1 MVGERPVQ
9 LDDSWLS
16 ELQGEFEQPYMQQLR
31 AFLQQEKAA
40 GKTVFPPGPLVFNA
54 LNSTPLD
61 QVRVVIIGQDP
72 YHGPG
77 QAHGLSFSVPPGV
90 RTPPSLQN
98 IFKEI
103 HRDLGLPIPPHGCLQ
118 SWAEQ
123 GVLLLNAVLTVEQ
136 AQAGSHAKRGWERFT
151 SRVIEIINARR
162 EHCVFLLWGSYAQ
175 RKGEQIDRQRHC
187 VLTSVHPSPLSA
199 HRGFIGNGHF
209 SAANR
214 YLVEHGLTPIDWSLP
229 ALPA

>member
-40 GKTVFPPGPLVFNA
+40 GKTVFPPGALVFNA

-90 RTPPSLQN
+90 RTPPSSTPN
-98 IFKEI
+98 N
-103 HRDLGLPIPPHGCLQ
+103 G
-118 SWAEQ
+118 
-123 GVLLLNAVLTVEQ
+123 
-136 AQAGSHAKRGWERFT
+136 
-151 SRVIEIINARR
+151 
-162 EHCVFLLWGSYAQ
+162 Y
-175 RKGEQIDRQRHC
+175 
-187 VLTSVHPSPLSA
+187 PS
-199 HRGFIGNGHF
+199 
-209 SAANR
+209 
-214 YLVEHGLTPIDWSLP
+214 
-229 ALPA
+229 